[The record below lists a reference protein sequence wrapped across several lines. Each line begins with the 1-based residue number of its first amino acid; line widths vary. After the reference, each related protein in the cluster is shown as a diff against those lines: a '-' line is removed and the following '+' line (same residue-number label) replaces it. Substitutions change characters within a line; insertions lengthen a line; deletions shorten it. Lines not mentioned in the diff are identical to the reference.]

1 MAEPERLSPKDA
13 AASLGISTK
22 AIQQALARNA
32 FPNVERE
39 PRGKTVRVW
48 IPREDVENYRRTRRR
63 PRPRRAP
70 AATATAQVMYRQ
82 PQSRGL
88 LRAALEVEESP
99 QDRERIAALLREVA
113 DLLASSSP

>member
-1 MAEPERLSPKDA
+1 MSEPERLSPKEA
-13 AASLGISTK
+13 AEALGISQK

-48 IPREDVENYRRTRRR
+48 IPRGDVEHYRRTRRR
-63 PRPRRAP
+63 PRTRRAP
-70 AATATAQVMYRQ
+70 AAASTVTAQVMYR

-88 LRAALEVEESP
+88 LRAALDVEETP
-99 QDRERIAALLREVA
+99 EDTRRIAVLLRQVA
-113 DLLASSSP
+113 DLLER